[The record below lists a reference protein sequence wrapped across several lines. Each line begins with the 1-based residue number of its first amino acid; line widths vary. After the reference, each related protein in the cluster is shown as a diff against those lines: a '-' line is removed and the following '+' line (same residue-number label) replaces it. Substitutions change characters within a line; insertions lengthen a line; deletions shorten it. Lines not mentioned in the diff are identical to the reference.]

1 MSVFVNGVWWVWRE
15 HCNVFASSDATLQP
29 HTHLD
34 DVQLFGNR
42 LIRHS
47 ETQRILQGLH
57 QQQVTALQQTE
68 RSSNPETLSV

>member
-15 HCNVFASSDATLQP
+15 QCNVFASSDVTLQP

-47 ETQRILQGLH
+47 ETQRILQSLH
-57 QQQVTALQQTE
+57 QQQVTTLQQRDRD
-68 RSSNPETLSV
+68 RSIVKH